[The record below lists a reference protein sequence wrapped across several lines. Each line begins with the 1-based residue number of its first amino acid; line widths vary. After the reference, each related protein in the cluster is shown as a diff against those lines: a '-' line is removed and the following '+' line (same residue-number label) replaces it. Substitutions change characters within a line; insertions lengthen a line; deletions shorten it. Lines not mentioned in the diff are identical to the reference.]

1 MAGNVNNKFLI
12 NAPAGSGKTTYIRTQ
27 LKKICLLEPQC
38 NILCITYTNR
48 AADELKKNL
57 DNSNVVVS
65 TIHSYINDLISPFF
79 SLPETIDLYWEIFGN
94 SIEQRIRN
102 ERNDANIEISNNNY
116 KEKNGELSVSFIK
129 ANLLKLSYGETP
141 FTSLYTGKLSHDDM
155 IMFAN
160 RLVKKFPVILK
171 KIGDKFNYIFIDEYQ
186 DTSADILDIFYEA
199 VKDRETV
206 KLYLLGDKMQ
216 QIYRNYDGTFEKK
229 LQDFDTTIRLS
240 VNYRSI
246 GKIISILN
254 KIYNDSSF
262 EQTATDIN
270 MGIIS
275 DVDPKIIISSD
286 VKQTVSKLQFE
297 FPKILTLYLMNK
309 SKYDEIGAGKLF
321 EAYRMMETYSFG
333 KKYSPQDVLSDL
345 SNDNPDDLMKFLFLF
360 NKIMEFYSNE
370 NFGLLISTCNKEFKY
385 FSSNSF
391 QIHKHG
397 DKKLLK
403 EKFEKIKNIYY
414 SKECFIKEVFNSLL
428 ENGLIQAL
436 LLDKFTE
443 NTEYQSVF
451 DIEVLEVIKL
461 ATYLNLPNI
470 STQHGVKG
478 ESHSSVVF
486 VADDNKN
493 TPNVRMYPFFK
504 LWSTLDFSLPEFE
517 SLFYSY
523 IEKIKDV
530 ENRLGMKISE
540 LTAKTHN
547 ENEKNK
553 NLLISSSQQVL
564 DYYKENILFE
574 TLCSKDFKKYLEKTN
589 VGNAKKIFKISEI
602 EGILTAYKLF
612 YVGCS
617 RARKNLIIVVDETKI
632 REFEDYFINKVKSI
646 GFTVYSE

>member
-1 MAGNVNNKFLI
+1 M
-12 NAPAGSGKTTYIRTQ
+12 
-27 LKKICLLEPQC
+27 
-38 NILCITYTNR
+38 
-48 AADELKKNL
+48 
-57 DNSNVVVS
+57 
-65 TIHSYINDLISPFF
+65 
-79 SLPETIDLYWEIFGN
+79 
-94 SIEQRIRN
+94 
-102 ERNDANIEISNNNY
+102 
-116 KEKNGELSVSFIK
+116 
-129 ANLLKLSYGETP
+129 
-141 FTSLYTGKLSHDDM
+141 
-155 IMFAN
+155 
-160 RLVKKFPVILK
+160 
-171 KIGDKFNYIFIDEYQ
+171 
-186 DTSADILDIFYEA
+186 
-199 VKDRETV
+199 
-206 KLYLLGDKMQ
+206 
-216 QIYRNYDGTFEKK
+216 
-229 LQDFDTTIRLS
+229 
-240 VNYRSI
+240 
-246 GKIISILN
+246 
-254 KIYNDSSF
+254 
-262 EQTATDIN
+262 
-270 MGIIS
+270 
-275 DVDPKIIISSD
+275 
-286 VKQTVSKLQFE
+286 
-297 FPKILTLYLMNK
+297 
-309 SKYDEIGAGKLF
+309 
-321 EAYRMMETYSFG
+321 
-333 KKYSPQDVLSDL
+333 
-345 SNDNPDDLMKFLFLF
+345 
-360 NKIMEFYSNE
+360 
-370 NFGLLISTCNKEFKY
+370 
-385 FSSNSF
+385 
-391 QIHKHG
+391 
-397 DKKLLK
+397 
-403 EKFEKIKNIYY
+403 
-414 SKECFIKEVFNSLL
+414 L

>member
-1 MAGNVNNKFLI
+1 
-12 NAPAGSGKTTYIRTQ
+12 
-27 LKKICLLEPQC
+27 
-38 NILCITYTNR
+38 
-48 AADELKKNL
+48 
-57 DNSNVVVS
+57 
-65 TIHSYINDLISPFF
+65 
-79 SLPETIDLYWEIFGN
+79 
-94 SIEQRIRN
+94 
-102 ERNDANIEISNNNY
+102 
-116 KEKNGELSVSFIK
+116 
-129 ANLLKLSYGETP
+129 
-141 FTSLYTGKLSHDDM
+141 
-155 IMFAN
+155 
-160 RLVKKFPVILK
+160 
-171 KIGDKFNYIFIDEYQ
+171 
-186 DTSADILDIFYEA
+186 
-199 VKDRETV
+199 
-206 KLYLLGDKMQ
+206 MQ

-486 VADDNKN
+486 VSDDNKN

>member
-333 KKYSPQDVLSDL
+333 KKYSPQYVLSDL

-360 NKIMEFYSNE
+360 NKIMEF
-370 NFGLLISTCNKEFKY
+370 
-385 FSSNSF
+385 
-391 QIHKHG
+391 
-397 DKKLLK
+397 
-403 EKFEKIKNIYY
+403 
-414 SKECFIKEVFNSLL
+414 
-428 ENGLIQAL
+428 
-436 LLDKFTE
+436 
-443 NTEYQSVF
+443 
-451 DIEVLEVIKL
+451 
-461 ATYLNLPNI
+461 
-470 STQHGVKG
+470 
-478 ESHSSVVF
+478 
-486 VADDNKN
+486 
-493 TPNVRMYPFFK
+493 
-504 LWSTLDFSLPEFE
+504 
-517 SLFYSY
+517 LF
-523 IEKIKDV
+523 
-530 ENRLGMKISE
+530 
-540 LTAKTHN
+540 
-547 ENEKNK
+547 
-553 NLLISSSQQVL
+553 
-564 DYYKENILFE
+564 
-574 TLCSKDFKKYLEKTN
+574 
-589 VGNAKKIFKISEI
+589 
-602 EGILTAYKLF
+602 
-612 YVGCS
+612 
-617 RARKNLIIVVDETKI
+617 
-632 REFEDYFINKVKSI
+632 
-646 GFTVYSE
+646 